1 MTEIALQ
8 IKIKSIALLCCAL
21 FFLPPVWASDRETPV
36 VLAVRKVA
44 PAVVNISSQ
53 QQMSHTVNP
62 FGRNPFFDN
71 FFRDFFE
78 RAPQQRIS
86 LGSGVIIDG
95 KLGYILTNAH
105 VIENATDIKVVLQD
119 EREFEVRIVG
129 VDADSDL
136 AVLQIAPDTALPTV
150 DMGNSDD
157 IMIGETIVAI
167 GNPFGF
173 SHTVTTGVVSALN
186 RSIKADPRVY
196 HDFIQTD
203 ASINPGNSGGPLLNI
218 DGELIGIN
226 TAIYAKAQG
235 IGFAIPINTA
245 KRIVADL
252 IQHGHV
258 IQAWIGLIV
267 QDVDARMAEYLNL
280 KDVRGVLVTLVED
293 ESPAAKAGLRAGDLI
308 VAFNRRK
315 TVNASEYLAGL
326 RSVSAGDTTAVTRWR
341 DGRSAELKIQTTIY
355 PMARAPELAWRR
367 LGVRVAD
374 VDPVLR
380 RRFRL
385 SVNKGTV
392 ITDVRAESH
401 LARVGAAPGDILVQ
415 IDDLKTATETD
426 FMTAIIK
433 SRLKSSVMV
442 LLQRDAQVY
451 YLTVPMMP

>member
-1 MTEIALQ
+1 MTEMPLQ
-8 IKIKSIALLCCAL
+8 IKIKSIALLCCVL
-21 FFLPPVWASDRETPV
+21 FFLPQAWASDRETPV
-36 VLAVRKVA
+36 VLAVRKVG

-53 QQMSHTVNP
+53 QQMSHTVSP

-78 RAPQQRIS
+78 RGPQQRSS

-105 VIENATDIKVVLQD
+105 VIEKATNIKVVLQD

-186 RSIKADPRVY
+186 RSIKADQRVY

-218 DGELIGIN
+218 NGELIGIN

-245 KRIVADL
+245 KRIVSDL

-258 IQAWIGLIV
+258 IQAWVGLIV

-280 KDVRGVLVTLVED
+280 KDLRGVLVTQVEE
-293 ESPAAKAGLRAGDLI
+293 ESPAAQAGLRAGDMI

-315 TVNASEYLAGL
+315 TVNTGEYLAGL
-326 RSVSAGDTTAVTRWR
+326 RSISAGDTTAVTRWR
-341 DGRSAELKIQTTIY
+341 DGRLAELKIRTATY
-355 PMARAPELAWRR
+355 PMERAPELAWRR
-367 LGVRVAD
+367 LGVRVTD
-374 VDPVLR
+374 VDPALR

-385 SVNKGTV
+385 SVDQGLV
-392 ITDVRAESH
+392 ITEVRPESH

-415 IDDLKTATETD
+415 IDDQKTVTETD
-426 FMTAIIK
+426 FMTAIVK

-442 LLQRDAQVY
+442 LLQRNAQVY
-451 YLTVPMMP
+451 YLTVPMTP